1 MIKYVIMVLC
11 FLLGVGLG
19 LILFPIDENEDL
31 E

>member
-1 MIKYVIMVLC
+1 MINYVLMVLC

-19 LILFPIDENEDL
+19 FILFPIDENEDK